1 MYLIQGRLKSET
13 SKKVYKAIILIL
25 IFLFSLLFCHAN
37 YVGFFD
43 GFDAVADLLQ
53 SIFLDNRNDKSHFMI
68 VDKTTTQQKTQK
80 EDYSFDG
87 SISRLKRKKCLDF
100 LLTLILNVN

>member
-1 MYLIQGRLKSET
+1 
-13 SKKVYKAIILIL
+13 
-25 IFLFSLLFCHAN
+25 
-37 YVGFFD
+37 
-43 GFDAVADLLQ
+43 
-53 SIFLDNRNDKSHFMI
+53 MI

-100 LLTLILNVN
+100 LLTLILNVNQFYYHLKKRNRMIQYHFDIDTEQPFQVRKEFRKNVLS

>member
-1 MYLIQGRLKSET
+1 
-13 SKKVYKAIILIL
+13 
-25 IFLFSLLFCHAN
+25 
-37 YVGFFD
+37 
-43 GFDAVADLLQ
+43 
-53 SIFLDNRNDKSHFMI
+53 MI

-100 LLTLILNVN
+100 LLTLILNVNQFYYHLKKRNSISKEYHQIILNRYDELILYHLNIDREQPFQVRKEFRKNVLS

>member
-1 MYLIQGRLKSET
+1 MNLSFFP
-13 SKKVYKAIILIL
+13 SILSCKLRRI
-25 IFLFSLLFCHAN
+25 
-37 YVGFFD
+37 FD

-87 SISRLKRKKCLDF
+87 SISRLKRK
-100 LLTLILNVN
+100 NV